1 MDISFVSGQDKFN
14 YRVCAILLSG
24 NKVLAMH
31 DERSPYYYL
40 PGGRV
45 RMGETAEHAVVR
57 EVEEEL
63 NIKAKIVRP
72 LWLNQGFFTED
83 VDKLNY
89 HEICLY
95 FLMDVSETGLLEKGG
110 RFTIYEGQHTH
121 DFEWLEFESLQNEY
135 FYPIFLKTEIFKLP
149 EHLTL
154 RAEYEE

>member
-1 MDISFVSGQDKFN
+1 
-14 YRVCAILLSG
+14 
-24 NKVLAMH
+24 
-31 DERSPYYYL
+31 
-40 PGGRV
+40 
-45 RMGETAEHAVVR
+45 MGETAEHAVVR

-95 FLMDVSETGLLEKGG
+95 FLMDGSETELLEKGG

-121 DFEWLEFESLQNEY
+121 DFEWLEFERLQEEY
-135 FYPIFLKTEIFKLP
+135 FYPIFIKAEIFNLP
-149 EHLTL
+149 EHLML
-154 RAEYEE
+154 RTEYE

>member
-1 MDISFVSGQDKFN
+1 MDISFISGQDKFN
-14 YRVCAILLSG
+14 YRVCAIILSG
-24 NKVLAMH
+24 NRILAMH

-72 LWLNQGFFTED
+72 LWLNQGFFTVD
-83 VDKLNY
+83 VDQLHY

-95 FLMDVSETGLLEKGG
+95 FLMDVSETGLLDKGE
-110 RFTIYEGQHTH
+110 RFTLHEGQHMH
-121 DFEWLEFESLQNEY
+121 DFEWLEFERLQNEY
-135 FYPIFLKTEIFKLP
+135 FYPSFLKTAIFNLP
-149 EHLTL
+149 KHLTL
-154 RAEYEE
+154 RTEYE